1 MNHQTLALPAP
12 AKLNLMLHITGR
24 RDDGYHNLQTLFQFI
39 DYCDRLTFTGNNNGT
54 LQLTTPFE
62 RVEHQD
68 NLIIRAAKLL
78 QQHTGTGLGASIAI
92 TKNIPM
98 GGGLGGG
105 SSNAATTLIGLNQLW
120 NTGLSLHQL
129 AEIGLQLGADVP
141 VFIHGCATW
150 AEGVGEKLTKVTLP
164 ERWFLVIT
172 PDCHVATAEIF
183 SHKELTRNTPTITI
197 AAALEHG
204 GKNDCE
210 TVVSA
215 LYPEVDKALK
225 WLNNFAKARMTG
237 TGASLFA
244 GFETREQAEQVLNQL
259 PPPMTGFVAQGLNL
273 SPLHRAARIR
283 TEI

>member
-1 MNHQTLALPAP
+1 MNNQTLELPAP

-24 RDDGYHNLQTLFQFI
+24 RDDSYHNLQTLFQFI
-39 DYCDRLTFTGNNNGT
+39 DYCDLLTFSTNDSQA
-54 LQLTTPFE
+54 LELITPFKG
-62 RVEHQD
+62 VEQQE
-68 NLIIRAAKLL
+68 NLIIRAAQLL
-78 QQHTGTGLGASIAI
+78 QKHTGCDRGARIGI
-92 TKNIPM
+92 TKKIPM

-120 NTGLSLHQL
+120 NAGLNLHQL
-129 AEIGLQLGADVP
+129 AELGLQLGADVP
-141 VFIHGCATW
+141 VFVHGCATW
-150 AEGVGEKLTKVTLP
+150 AEGVGEKLTKVELP

-172 PDCHVATAEIF
+172 PACHVATAEIF

-210 TVVSA
+210 DIVST

-225 WLNNFAKARMTG
+225 WLGNFADARMTG

-259 PPPMTGFVAQGLNL
+259 PSPMTGFVAQGLNL
-273 SPLHRAARIR
+273 SPLHQAARIR